1 MKLTPVLDSGNPKS
15 RIRVQRHR
23 VLQMSTTVP
32 RRQTKQIVQT
42 ILLYHSLSFYLQ
54 LGRTHRLE
62 SVFHF
67 TKSIKYQATLKAASL
82 ATTAFMFTCLSI
94 THTRTHFNILL
105 VYFT

>member
-42 ILLYHSLSFYLQ
+42 ILLYLSLSFYLQ
-54 LGRTHRLE
+54 LGRT
-62 SVFHF
+62 HF

-82 ATTAFMFTCLSI
+82 ATTDFMFACLSI